1 MFEVISLQIK
11 RELQRVARIARIARV
26 GRVGRAGRVVV
37 QKVGNSRQ
45 RWIIAA
51 TPSATKSGAA
61 LFAYSYSNWNN
72 STL

>member
-45 RWIIAA
+45 R
-51 TPSATKSGAA
+51 
-61 LFAYSYSNWNN
+61 
-72 STL
+72 

>member
-26 GRVGRAGRVVV
+26 ARVGRAGRVV
-37 QKVGNSRQ
+37 QKVSNSRQ